1 MVVSRVPSP
10 AIDIAHPMLSNT
22 VQPSNHSVQNLL
34 KILIGAAW
42 IDGKVQREEQEYL
55 CQIAKAKGVA
65 DDPEIYPLLHGL
77 RKINT
82 TQCYQAIQDYLGD
95 RPSHE
100 DCQEL
105 LETISGLIYSDGD
118 VGIEEAKLLTKIQE
132 IELNCDGPGP
142 CSNNLPDLIQR
153 LYQRWVAI
161 LDKQLPS

>member
-1 MVVSRVPSP
+1 MK
-10 AIDIAHPMLSNT
+10 A
-22 VQPSNHSVQNLL
+22 SNHSIQNLL

-42 IDGKVQREEQEYL
+42 IDGKVQREEQTYL
-55 CQIAKAKGVA
+55 YELAKQNGVA

-82 TQCYQAIQDYLGD
+82 QQCYKAIHAYLGD
-95 RPSHE
+95 KPSHA

-105 LETISGLIYSDGD
+105 LEAISGLIYSDGT

-132 IELNCDGPGP
+132 IEVTCDVSGI
-142 CSNNLPDLIQR
+142 CSNNMPDLIYT
-153 LYQRWVAI
+153 LYQRWVAV